1 MLIVELKKIYQFKVH
16 NNSLYLYF
24 ENNWDHVDD
33 RLLNTILIELEEKH
47 NIKIG
52 VMELSELLDE
62 IFLGLGRGQ
71 EKQSAWISDNVQG
84 SRRRS
89 YAVSEPT
96 VFNAS
101 NMTYLFKAWDLLS
114 LTKNEKIIQLQ
125 LCRLRARGKSSL
137 GSQWLP
143 LCWTL
148 LRL

>member
-62 IFLGLGRGQ
+62 IFLGLGRG
-71 EKQSAWISDNVQG
+71 E
-84 SRRRS
+84 
-89 YAVSEPT
+89 
-96 VFNAS
+96 
-101 NMTYLFKAWDLLS
+101 
-114 LTKNEKIIQLQ
+114 EKIS
-125 LCRLRARGKSSL
+125 A
-137 GSQWLP
+137 
-143 LCWTL
+143 
-148 LRL
+148 

>member
-62 IFLGLGRGQ
+62 IFLGLGRGH
-71 EKQSAWISDNVQG
+71 EKQS
-84 SRRRS
+84 
-89 YAVSEPT
+89 E
-96 VFNAS
+96 
-101 NMTYLFKAWDLLS
+101 
-114 LTKNEKIIQLQ
+114 
-125 LCRLRARGKSSL
+125 
-137 GSQWLP
+137 
-143 LCWTL
+143 
-148 LRL
+148 